1 MKISEISQ
9 NIKKS
14 KKYLLI
20 ISIFFI
26 IFTFYFFTYQKG
38 TNTNL
43 TLEIGI
49 LTLLYITSA
58 ITIIYSQTKK
68 EIHKIAFI
76 IIILFG
82 LFCVFLNPIMLVPDE
97 AEHYLRSDLAT
108 YGDFEPQ
115 FYNGYGYIIH
125 DSFYQLFNNFNNT
138 FMDNSLTSEKISNNL
153 SHYHSCF
160 AHNPIFGYLIPALGI
175 LLAKLLDLSIIWTLW
190 LGRLFNLIFYAI
202 ICAYAI
208 KKSPKYKIPLLIV
221 ACLPLAL
228 SEGASISIDCMINA
242 LCILSISAFI
252 KMYTTEESI
261 ENKDLILFFIPLLLA
276 SIIKITDLAFLLL
289 LFIIPRSKFKTK
301 KQYYVSII
309 SFILIIIVSIL
320 WLELYSTPKYLL
332 SWRNIHYQYNK
343 INTSQQ
349 MNYVLSHKTATL
361 GLFGGLILK
370 TYMLPLKFVQF
381 YQFDWMSSSFIIA
394 PLYTIYFVAMMFFYP
409 NEMKMK
415 KTDRVKLFII
425 ISIIYFGTYFVQY
438 LSWTNIGLTYFK
450 GVNARYFVPWL
461 ALLPMTFSISP
472 YEKSKKIDML
482 MISFAIIFLVGFLI
496 MVTSLYY

>member
-1 MKISEISQ
+1 
-9 NIKKS
+9 
-14 KKYLLI
+14 
-20 ISIFFI
+20 
-26 IFTFYFFTYQKG
+26 
-38 TNTNL
+38 
-43 TLEIGI
+43 
-49 LTLLYITSA
+49 
-58 ITIIYSQTKK
+58 
-68 EIHKIAFI
+68 
-76 IIILFG
+76 
-82 LFCVFLNPIMLVPDE
+82 
-97 AEHYLRSDLAT
+97 
-108 YGDFEPQ
+108 
-115 FYNGYGYIIH
+115 
-125 DSFYQLFNNFNNT
+125 
-138 FMDNSLTSEKISNNL
+138 MDNSLTSEKISNNL

-160 AHNPIFGYLIPALGI
+160 AHNPIFGYLLPSLGI

-190 LGRLFNLIFYAI
+190 LGRLFNLIFYAL
-202 ICAYAI
+202 ICTYAI
-208 KKSPKYKIPLLIV
+208 KKAPKYKIPLLIV

-289 LFIIPRSKFKTK
+289 LFLIPHSKFKTK
-301 KQYYVSII
+301 KQYYISIL

-343 INTSQQ
+343 INTTQQ
-349 MNYVLSHKTATL
+349 LNYVLSHGKATIS
-361 GLFGGLILK
+361 LFGGLILK

-381 YQFDWMSSSFIIA
+381 YQFDWMSSSFILA
-394 PLYTIYFVAMMFFYP
+394 PLYTIYFVFMMFFYP
-409 NEMKMK
+409 DEMKMK

-472 YEKSKKIDML
+472 YKKSKKIDML
-482 MISFAIIFLVGFLI
+482 MITLAIAFIIGFLI